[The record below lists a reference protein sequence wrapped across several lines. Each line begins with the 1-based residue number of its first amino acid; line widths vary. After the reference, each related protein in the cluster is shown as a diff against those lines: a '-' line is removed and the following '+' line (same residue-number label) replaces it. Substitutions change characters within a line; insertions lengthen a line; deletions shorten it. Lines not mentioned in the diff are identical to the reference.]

1 MGKRITALFIG
12 ALCLAGGLAAQT
24 PQPIL
29 KGKVI
34 DRGGETVIGAHVKW
48 KNAQGGAVTDL
59 DGNFSI
65 PETGTELV
73 ISFLGY
79 KTQTIKIKP
88 GQKNLVVTLEDD
100 AQDLDE
106 LVVVGYGTQKKA
118 SLTGSIETIKSEDL
132 LSLPTANLDE
142 ALYGQVAGCKSCKPP
157 VTRAVPRKLT
167 CISGVSIILLCLS
180 STVCRVLVRPPATGK
195 CACLT

>member
-79 KTQTIKIKP
+79 KPRHQNQTRTEKP
-88 GQKNLVVTLEDD
+88 GSH
-100 AQDLDE
+100 
-106 LVVVGYGTQKKA
+106 VGRRR
-118 SLTGSIETIKSEDL
+118 TGSGRTRRSRIPVHKRKLRSPAPSRPSRAKDL

-142 ALYGQVAGCKSCKPP
+142 ALTVRWPSAGHANH
-157 VTRAVPRKLT
+157 R
-167 CISGVSIILLCLS
+167 
-180 STVCRVLVRPPATGK
+180 
-195 CACLT
+195 

>member
-79 KTQTIKIKP
+79 KTQTSKINP
-88 GQKNLVVTLEDD
+88 GQKNLVVTFEDD
-100 AQDLDE
+100 AQDL
-106 LVVVGYGTQKKA
+106 V
-118 SLTGSIETIKSEDL
+118 
-132 LSLPTANLDE
+132 
-142 ALYGQVAGCKSCKPP
+142 
-157 VTRAVPRKLT
+157 
-167 CISGVSIILLCLS
+167 
-180 STVCRVLVRPPATGK
+180 
-195 CACLT
+195 

>member
-88 GQKNLVVTLEDD
+88 GQKNLVITLEDD

-106 LVVVGYGTQKKA
+106 LVVVGYGTQKESFA
-118 SLTGSIETIKSEDL
+118 HRLHRDHQERRLAEPADGQPRRSSLRSGGRSAGH
-132 LSLPTANLDE
+132 ANH
-142 ALYGQVAGCKSCKPP
+142 
-157 VTRAVPRKLT
+157 R
-167 CISGVSIILLCLS
+167 
-180 STVCRVLVRPPATGK
+180 
-195 CACLT
+195 